1 MFETFINFFLHIKE
15 TVCCFVLDIIMTFT
29 NTIVTSAYAA
39 PVYMVLLTIFILCYF
54 VV

>member
-1 MFETFINFFLHIKE
+1 MFETFIKFSLHNKE

-39 PVYMVLLTIFILCYF
+39 LVYMVLFTIS
-54 VV
+54 